1 MNEMAFSPLL
11 SPGAYS
17 HPSTPGAP
25 VGRNASRMHGSQE
38 FIPATVPQGAEMSF
52 ECNYDTK
59 SRTFTKTGSGQSRTF
74 AKTGSGQ
81 RNEKCDK
88 RNVSVGFDGPES
100 SCAKGFF
107 DTKTGRYLL
116 WFWVSPA
123 GAFEYMDLFLN
134 VVLIE
139 NCCSALN
146 LPRQARNRRN
156 EGTHRPTMMAVFFFD
171 LAKQATESTSHLF
184 GSGTG

>member
-1 MNEMAFSPLL
+1 M
-11 SPGAYS
+11 
-17 HPSTPGAP
+17 
-25 VGRNASRMHGSQE
+25 GRNASRMHGSQE

-52 ECNYDTK
+52 ECNFDTK

-81 RNEKCDK
+81 SRTCAKTGSGQRNEKFDI

-116 WFWVSPA
+116 WFWVAPA
-123 GAFEYMDLFLN
+123 GDGKY
-134 VVLIE
+134 VVPKWGWDSMLSIPKHLDVDPE
-139 NCCSALN
+139 L
-146 LPRQARNRRN
+146 LQVTMLVPDPPRA
-156 EGTHRPTMMAVFFFD
+156 
-171 LAKQATESTSHLF
+171 
-184 GSGTG
+184 